1 MPIKESDRPVGNLR
15 RHASLLL
22 GFGLPVL
29 DPRAMKVAT
38 AQILSG
44 PLEAALI
51 ALVGLLALGTVVAV
65 AELIARIVRGRYGR
79 EKQGIPVLSAL
90 YAQRIYTRILY
101 GLAPAAVAAAI
112 TLVRTGVAS
121 STVFIFGMLVLTSSV
136 LRGARLPLSLMPI
149 ARYAFNAFVP
159 AAGIALALTPALF
172 GYSLVDQKTA
182 LAALLGAVGITLLAA
197 LLENRFQSDAPIRMA
212 VIGPADFT
220 AKLASELA
228 EGQIRGYR
236 VIGYLDDEASSEE
249 EARWLGTLDDV
260 RTAVTRDVIDLLV
273 VAPTNPRLRVFEQT
287 AKVCLDLPVRMME
300 ATALYEE
307 VLGHVP
313 IGTINSAW
321 FQFIM
326 HPRYTPSSPLS
337 KRILD
342 LVVAGVMVTAALPV
356 MLICA
361 LAVKLEDRGPVFYR
375 QRRVGEEGREFEM
388 VKFRTLRTDADQ
400 LLASTS
406 EDELI
411 TRVGRV
417 LRALHLNE
425 LPQLVQVVKGD
436 MSLVGPRPEP
446 PALVEELSDLVPYY
460 ERRALVK
467 PGLTGWAQVR
477 CGYAGSHY
485 GTAWKMCHDLYY
497 IKHRSARLDMCIL
510 AQTFHALVER
520 ERMSQLPAEDFI
532 LGDAAEL
539 VGHR

>member
-1 MPIKESDRPVGNLR
+1 
-15 RHASLLL
+15 
-22 GFGLPVL
+22 
-29 DPRAMKVAT
+29 
-38 AQILSG
+38 
-44 PLEAALI
+44 
-51 ALVGLLALGTVVAV
+51 
-65 AELIARIVRGRYGR
+65 
-79 EKQGIPVLSAL
+79 
-90 YAQRIYTRILY
+90 
-101 GLAPAAVAAAI
+101 
-112 TLVRTGVAS
+112 
-121 STVFIFGMLVLTSSV
+121 
-136 LRGARLPLSLMPI
+136 
-149 ARYAFNAFVP
+149 
-159 AAGIALALTPALF
+159 
-172 GYSLVDQKTA
+172 
-182 LAALLGAVGITLLAA
+182 
-197 LLENRFQSDAPIRMA
+197 
-212 VIGPADFT
+212 
-220 AKLASELA
+220 
-228 EGQIRGYR
+228 
-236 VIGYLDDEASSEE
+236 
-249 EARWLGTLDDV
+249 
-260 RTAVTRDVIDLLV
+260 VTRDVIDLLV

-388 VKFRTLRTDADQ
+388 VKFRTLRADADQ

-510 AQTFHALVER
+510 AQTFHALVES
-520 ERMSQLPAEDFI
+520 EGMSQLPAEDFI